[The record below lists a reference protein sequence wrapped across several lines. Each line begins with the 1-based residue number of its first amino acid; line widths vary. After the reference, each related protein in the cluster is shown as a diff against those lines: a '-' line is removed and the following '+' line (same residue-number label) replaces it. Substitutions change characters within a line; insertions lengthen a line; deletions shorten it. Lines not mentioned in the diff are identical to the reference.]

1 MHIKSKQT
9 IMKKI
14 GISTRWPG
22 YLFALKIFLI
32 TKLSGQTFLSCHV
45 FEHQK
50 SNLHDTTG
58 PVLLHLISINPFIT
72 NGLAHN
78 VIIWVSQLSLLG
90 ASGVIMNFMRNFH

>member
-14 GISTRWPG
+14 RIKTRWPG
-22 YLFALKIFLI
+22 SLFALKIFLI
-32 TKLSGQTFLSCHV
+32 TKLSGKTFLSCHV

-58 PVLLHLISINPFIT
+58 PVLLHLISINPFMT
-72 NGLAHN
+72 NGLAHLGQST
-78 VIIWVSQLSLLG
+78 VIIRGIRSDYEFYEKFL
-90 ASGVIMNFMRNFH
+90 